1 MKCIHDCAHWFAQR
15 RERGRVGKVINF
27 SQWYA
32 DIRVGYLFF
41 QWQRLSKNS
50 ANFLTSFSIQ
60 YIGFSF
66 S

>member
-1 MKCIHDCAHWFAQR
+1 MIMLIGLH
-15 RERGRVGKVINF
+15 REEREGGEGRVGKVINF

-41 QWQRLSKNS
+41 QWQPLSKNS